1 MSSNANLRDDD
12 VSKAIKRQL
21 TGWLVRLQPQARMPG
36 NAAKHPTASADNLR
50 ALAQETPRVTLLS
63 KPD

>member
-21 TGWLVRLQPQARMPG
+21 TGWFDYSGRLGCR
-36 NAAKHPTASADNLR
+36 
-50 ALAQETPRVTLLS
+50 ETPQSIQRRAQTISVRS
-63 KPD
+63 RKRPRA